1 MSVHGYQFD
10 HAVVL
15 QIKMLTFDMGVGLK
29 VDFAVGAQVVLGSK
43 SRGVME
49 AGVEDVR
56 EHCRVKLGCV
66 RIGV

>member
-1 MSVHGYQFD
+1 MHAYQFD

-15 QIKMLTFDMGVGLK
+15 QIKMLAFDMGVGLK
-29 VDFAVGAQVVLGSK
+29 IDFAVGAHVVLGSK
-43 SRGVME
+43 LRGVME